1 MNKSNHFST
10 EHWNDQND
18 RPEEIV
24 DRVGAMKILGVTK
37 PTIIGYERDG
47 LIKGFKYILN
57 GRKRICYDAK
67 ILKDIVSASESVA

>member
-18 RPEEIV
+18 APKEIV
-24 DRVGAMKILGVTK
+24 DREGAMKILGVTK

-47 LIKGFKYILN
+47 LIQSFKYILN

-67 ILKDIVSASESVA
+67 ILRNIISASEPVT